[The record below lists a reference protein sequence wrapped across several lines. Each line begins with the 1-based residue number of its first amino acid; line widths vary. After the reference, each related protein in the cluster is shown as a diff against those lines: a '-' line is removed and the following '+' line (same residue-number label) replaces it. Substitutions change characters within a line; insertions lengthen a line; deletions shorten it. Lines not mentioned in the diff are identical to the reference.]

1 MQTRL
6 LISDDELS
14 GRVTM
19 EILLKKLMFN
29 RSFHFDVASSLDETK
44 ALLSKHHYD
53 LIFLDI
59 NFKGMS
65 SFTIIDEI
73 PKTSKII
80 FVTAY
85 SEHAIQAIRSNA
97 FDYLM
102 KPIKEIELSACL
114 NRYFSMINPSGSS
127 ATIPL
132 REKGFTRLY
141 KISDIT
147 HVKGNGPYS
156 TLFTDKEQI
165 TTVRTLKSLLPELGQ
180 GFVRIHKSY
189 LVNRNFI
196 KGFKKN
202 QVFLNHDICLPIS
215 RTGLKNLSS

>member
-1 MQTRL
+1 MPTRM

-19 EILLKKLMFN
+19 EILLKKLMYN
-29 RSFHFDVASSLDETK
+29 RSFHFDIASSLDETK
-44 ALLSKHHYD
+44 ALLSQHQYD

-59 NFKGMS
+59 NFKGLS

-102 KPIKEIELSACL
+102 KPIKEMELNACL
-114 NRYFSMINPSGSS
+114 NRYFSMINTPDSS
-127 ATIPL
+127 AMIPI

-156 TLFTDKEQI
+156 TLFTSKEQI

-180 GFVRIHKSY
+180 GFVRTHKSY

-202 QVFLNHDICLPIS
+202 QIFLNHNICLPIS

>member
-1 MQTRL
+1 MQTRI
-6 LISDDELS
+6 LISDDEYS
-14 GRVTM
+14 GRATM
-19 EILLKKLMFN
+19 EILLKKLMYN
-29 RSFHFDVASSLDETK
+29 RSFHYEIASSLDETREM
-44 ALLSKHHYD
+44 LRKHQYD

-59 NFKGMS
+59 NFKGVS
-65 SFTIIDEI
+65 SFSIMDEI
-73 PKTSKII
+73 PKETKLV

-85 SEHAIQAIRSNA
+85 SEHAIDAIRSNA

-102 KPIKEIELSACL
+102 KPLKEIELSSCL
-114 NRYFSMINPSGSS
+114 NRYFSLIGTADSS
-127 ATIPL
+127 ATIPV

-156 TLFTDKEQI
+156 TLFTKEEQI
-165 TTVRTLKSLLPELGQ
+165 TTARTLKSLIPELGQ
-180 GFVRIHKSY
+180 NFVRIHKSY

-196 KGFKKN
+196 KGFQKD
-202 QVFLNHDICLPIS
+202 QIFLTHNICLPIS

>member
-1 MQTRL
+1 MQTRI
-6 LISDDELS
+6 LISDDEKS

-19 EILLKKLMFN
+19 EILLKKLMQI
-29 RSFHFDVASSLDETK
+29 RSFQLDVASSLDETK
-44 ALLSKHHYD
+44 ALLVNHHYD

-59 NFKGMS
+59 NFKGVS

-73 PKTSKII
+73 PKTTKII

-85 SEHAIQAIRSNA
+85 SEHAIEAIRRSA

-102 KPIKEIELSACL
+102 KPIKEMELSACL
-114 NRYFSMINPSGSS
+114 NRYFSNINSHDSTAMIP
-127 ATIPL
+127 I

-141 KISDIT
+141 KTSDIT

-156 TLFTDKEQI
+156 TVFTKQEQI
-165 TTVRTLKSLLPELGQ
+165 TTVRTLKSLFPELGQ

-202 QVFLNHDICLPIS
+202 QIFLTNNICLPIS

>member
-1 MQTRL
+1 MPTRM

-29 RSFHFDVASSLDETK
+29 RFFHFDVASSLDETK
-44 ALLSKHHYD
+44 ALLSQHHYD

-59 NFKGMS
+59 NFKGLS

-102 KPIKEIELSACL
+102 KPIKEMELSACL
-114 NRYFSMINPSGSS
+114 NRYFSMINTPDSS
-127 ATIPL
+127 AMIPI

-156 TLFTDKEQI
+156 TLFTSKEQI

-180 GFVRIHKSY
+180 GFVRTHKSY

-202 QVFLNHDICLPIS
+202 QIFLNHNICLPIS

>member
-1 MQTRL
+1 
-6 LISDDELS
+6 
-14 GRVTM
+14 M
-19 EILLKKLMFN
+19 EILLKKLMYN
-29 RSFHFDVASSLDETK
+29 RSFHFDIASSLDETK
-44 ALLSKHHYD
+44 ALLSQHHYD

-59 NFKGMS
+59 NFKGVS
-65 SFTIIDEI
+65 SFSIMDEI
-73 PKTSKII
+73 PKETRLV

-85 SEHAIQAIRSNA
+85 SEHAIDAIRSNA

-102 KPIKEIELSACL
+102 KPIKENELSACL
-114 NRYFSMINPSGSS
+114 NRYFSLINPLDSI
-127 ATIPL
+127 ATISV
-132 REKGFTRLY
+132 REKGFTRMF

-156 TLFTDKEQI
+156 TLFTSKEQI

-202 QVFLNHDICLPIS
+202 QIFLTNNICLPIS